1 MRSGS
6 ARTLLSSCGW
16 VGAGSVVCVLTVVP
30 PLVKPTA
37 HPVQPAT
44 GAREDAAGPAT
55 QTAGASAALDA
66 APPARSA
73 SASTPLPVI
82 NGTLTSDP
90 FECVGGERAALAP
103 TTTVHTR
110 DPERYV
116 LLGEHGRGGLGRVSR
131 AHDRELGRDIA
142 IKELISR
149 GHGNVAEVRFLR
161 EALITAR
168 LEHPG
173 IVPVYEAGRWP
184 DGTPFYAMKLVAGRP
199 LRDLIAERATVE
211 QRIGLLHHVIAVADA
226 IAYAHGRG
234 IIHRD
239 LKPANVIVGE
249 FGETIVIDW
258 GLAKDLTPDLAPVGD
273 SGGPSGVPRHDGLT
287 SAGSVMG
294 TPAYMPPEQR
304 RGEQVDPRADVY
316 AIGAMLWELCALP
329 REPRAAGRRP
339 ALRRAGIDPD
349 LATII
354 AKALEDAPDR
364 RYADAGALAADLKA
378 FKAGAR
384 IAARRYSLLAMLGHW
399 RRRHRALAAAIVS
412 IAALAATGVA
422 TYVRHIAAERDRVA
436 AANGALILEQA
447 QLLLRSDPTAAAALL
462 TSYRG
467 ADATRLGMLRAE
479 ARGLGVATLHAGP
492 HTQRIDFLQRLAD
505 GSLLTLAQDGAV
517 VRTATDGTTRTLMLS
532 TVEPVAFDYLPT
544 RSWLAYSCGTS
555 GICLLDVARAR
566 PLPLPEVTAAFSP
579 KDMTFSPGGALFAA
593 ISVVGELVIWQVPG
607 DGVPRRGAQARLG
620 RGGQLVF
627 VDDATLVATG
637 RDGLQLIHLDAAGHP
652 QGAPTELALPNLAQ
666 LITTSA
672 GHLIAATTTTGE
684 LAIIDAASAQLTERA
699 EVCLGHVNQAVWL
712 AGRTAIAYSCRDG
725 DLGVWK
731 LGTGV
736 RRVVAHLDGGT
747 SMITASADGRYLI
760 AGGQSGRLMVHD
772 AATGISTSYLGDRY
786 PITALVPPTPE
797 FPNLA
802 SGDSAGE
809 LWVWPLP
816 GAAATVAIQTAAGM
830 PLAVPLPGG
839 AVVAVTGGDTL
850 PWYRGPGKAGE
861 LPGHNSLH
869 RKLAIAPQAPQL
881 MVYGGNDEIE
891 LWSLGPQPSRWLRR
905 AIHGPVIAAEYEP
918 DGGGIVLG
926 HGDGAVVEIS
936 PDGAEQRV
944 LGEIGEPIGSVR
956 APGDVPGGGTIAVNS
971 VRGALWLLGP
981 AGPSRALS
989 YLDTVPDPIA
999 TTAISRDARWLGIV
1013 SSRGVVRLYDLAS
1026 RTVSVFESPH
1036 PSSVYLAFTPDSR
1049 LVVVATR
1056 RTLTLVPLSRVVP
1069 GVVPVPL
1076 PRGTIGT
1083 GELAPWQWR
1092 DIDIAPNEL
1101 AFSLDGR
1108 WFAVMTD
1115 RGVWIQRAADARW
1128 AYVPTGDAAV
1138 RSGRFAPDRDQ
1149 LIATDTDGHAL
1160 VIELSAIAFE

>member
-1 MRSGS
+1 M
-6 ARTLLSSCGW
+6 
-16 VGAGSVVCVLTVVP
+16 
-30 PLVKPTA
+30 KPTA
-37 HPVQPAT
+37 HPVHPAT

-55 QTAGASAALDA
+55 QTAAASAAPGA
-66 APPARSA
+66 APPARPA
-73 SASTPLPVI
+73 AAASTQRPLI

-90 FECVGGERAALAP
+90 FECFGGEPAALSPAA
-103 TTTVHTR
+103 TVRTR
-110 DPERYV
+110 DPERYL

-149 GHGNVAEVRFLR
+149 GHGNLAEVRFLR

-184 DGTPFYAMKLVAGRP
+184 DGTPFYAMKLVAGRS

-258 GLAKDLTPDLAPVGD
+258 GLAKDLTPDLVPVDG
-273 SGGPSGVPRHDGLT
+273 GGPSGDPRHDGLT

-329 REPRAAGRRP
+329 REPRAAGRRS

-399 RRRHRALAAAIVS
+399 TRRHRALAAAILS
-412 IAALAATGVA
+412 IAALAAAGIA

-436 AANGALILEQA
+436 AANSALILEQA
-447 QLLLRSDPTAAAALL
+447 QLLLHSDPTAAAALL
-462 TSYRG
+462 ASYRG
-467 ADATRLGMLRAE
+467 ADATQYAMLRAE
-479 ARGLGVATLHAGP
+479 ARGRGVAKLHAAP
-492 HTQRIDFLQRLAD
+492 HAQRIDFLHRLRD
-505 GSLLTLAQDGAV
+505 GSLLTLGDEGAV
-517 VRTATDGTTRTLMLS
+517 VLTSPDGITRTLMHS
-532 TVEPVAFDYLPT
+532 TVEPVSFDYLPT
-544 RSWLAYSCGTS
+544 RDWLAYSCGTS
-555 GICLLDVARAR
+555 GICLFDVARAR
-566 PLPLPEVTAAFSP
+566 PLALPDVTGAFSP
-579 KDMTFSPGGALFAA
+579 TAMTFSPGGTLFAS
-593 ISVVGELVIWQVPG
+593 ISVPGELIIWQLPG
-607 DGVPRRGAQARLG
+607 DGAPRRVAQAQLA

-627 VDDATLVATG
+627 IDDATLAATT
-637 RDGLQLIHLDAAGHP
+637 RDGVQLFHLDAAGHA
-652 QGAPTELALPNLAQ
+652 QAAPTQLALPNLAQ
-666 LITTSA
+666 LTTTHA
-672 GHLIAATTTTGE
+672 GRLVGATTTTGE
-684 LAIIDAASAQLTERA
+684 LAIIDAASGQLTERA
-699 EVCLGHVNQAVWL
+699 SVCLGHVNQALWL
-712 AGRTAIAYSCRDG
+712 GSRAAIAYSCSNG

-731 LGTGV
+731 LDAGV
-736 RRVVAHLDGGT
+736 RSVVAHLDGGA
-747 SMITASADGRYLI
+747 SMISASADGRYLI
-760 AGGQSGRLMVHD
+760 AGGPSGQLMVHD
-772 AATGISTSYLGDRY
+772 ATTGISTSYLGDNY
-786 PITALVPPTPE
+786 GISALAPPTPE
-797 FPNLA
+797 FPNIA
-802 SGDSAGE
+802 SGDTAGE

-816 GAAATVAIQTAAGM
+816 GAAATVAIQTAARIYE
-830 PLAVPLPGG
+830 AVPLPGG
-839 AVVAVTGGDTL
+839 AVVAVTSGDTL

-869 RKLAIAPQAPQL
+869 GKLVIAPHEPQL
-881 MVYGGNDEIE
+881 MVYGGDDEIE
-891 LWSLGPQPSRWLRR
+891 LWSLGPRPSRRLRR
-905 AIHGPVIAAEYEP
+905 TVHGPVIAAEYES
-918 DGGGIVLG
+918 DGRGIVLG
-926 HGDGAVVEIS
+926 HRDGAVVEIS
-936 PDGAEQRV
+936 PDGDEQRT
-944 LGEIGEPIGSVR
+944 LGEIGEPVGSVR
-956 APGDVPGGGTIAVNS
+956 APGDMPGGGTIALAS
-971 VRGALWLLGP
+971 IWGALWLLGP

-989 YLDTVPDPIA
+989 YLDTVSDPVA

-1013 SSRGVVRLYDLAS
+1013 TSRGVVRLYDLAS
-1026 RTVSVFESPH
+1026 RAVSVFESPH

-1049 LVVVATR
+1049 LLVVATR
-1056 RTLTLVPLSRVVP
+1056 RTMTLVPLSRVVP

-1076 PRGTIGT
+1076 PRGTIGSD
-1083 GELAPWQWR
+1083 ELAPWQWR
-1092 DIDIAPNEL
+1092 DIDIAPNQL

-1138 RSGRFAPDRDQ
+1138 RSGRFTPDRDQ
-1149 LIATDTDGHAL
+1149 LIATNTDGRAL

>member
-1 MRSGS
+1 
-6 ARTLLSSCGW
+6 
-16 VGAGSVVCVLTVVP
+16 
-30 PLVKPTA
+30 VKPTA
-37 HPVQPAT
+37 HPAHPAT

-55 QTAGASAALDA
+55 QTAGASVAVDA
-66 APPARSA
+66 APAARPAA
-73 SASTPLPVI
+73 AASTQRPLI
-82 NGTLTSDP
+82 SGTVTSDP
-90 FECVGGERAALAP
+90 FDCYGGQRATPSPTAP
-103 TTTVHTR
+103 VQTR

-199 LRDLIAERATVE
+199 LRDLIAERTTVE

-239 LKPANVIVGE
+239 LKPSNVIVGE

-258 GLAKDLTPDLAPVGD
+258 GLAKDLNPEPAPVGSD
-273 SGGPSGVPRHDGLT
+273 GGGPSGEPRQDGLT

-329 REPRAAGRRP
+329 REPRATGRRH

-384 IAARRYSLLAMLGHW
+384 IAARRYSLLAMLVHW
-399 RRRHRALAAAIVS
+399 TRRHRALAAATLSV
-412 IAALAATGVA
+412 AALAATGVL

-436 AANGALILEQA
+436 AANSALILEHA
-447 QLLLRSDPTAAAALL
+447 QLLMHSDPTAAAALL
-462 TSYRG
+462 ASYRG
-467 ADATRLGMLRAE
+467 GDTTRHAMLRAE
-479 ARGLGVATLHAGP
+479 ARGLGVATLHAAP
-492 HTQRIDFLQRLAD
+492 SAQRIDFLERLPD
-505 GSLLTLAQDGAV
+505 GSLLTLAPDGAV
-517 VRTATDGTTRTLMLS
+517 VRTAIDGTARTIALG
-532 TVEPVAFDYLPT
+532 TVEPRTWDYLPT
-544 RSWLAYSCGTS
+544 RGWFAYSCATS
-555 GICLLDVARAR
+555 GICLLDVVHER
-566 PLPLPEVTAAFSP
+566 PVPLPEVTAAFSP
-579 KDMTFSPGGALFAA
+579 TDLTFSPGGALFAS
-593 ISVVGELVIWQVPG
+593 ISTPGELAIWRVPHDGAPSRVAQV
-607 DGVPRRGAQARLG
+607 RLG
-620 RGGQLVF
+620 GGEQLVF
-627 VDDATLVATG
+627 VDDATLAATG
-637 RDGLQLIHLDAAGHP
+637 RDGVQLIHLDAAGHV

-666 LITTSA
+666 LTTTRA

-684 LAIIDAASAQLTERA
+684 LVIIDAASAQLTARA
-699 EVCLGHVNQAVWL
+699 EVCLGRVNQAVWL

-725 DLGVWK
+725 VLGIWK
-731 LGTGV
+731 LDGGV
-736 RRVVAHLDGGT
+736 RSVVAHLDGGT

-760 AGGQSGRLMVHD
+760 AGGQSGRLIVHD
-772 AATGISTSYLGDRY
+772 TTSGISTSYLGDRY
-786 PITALVPPTPE
+786 PITAVAPPTAA
-797 FPNLA
+797 FPNVA
-802 SGDSAGE
+802 TGDLAGE

-816 GAAATVAIQTAAGM
+816 SAAATVAIHTAARM
-830 PLAVPLPGG
+830 SLAVPLPGG
-839 AVVAVTGGDTL
+839 AVVALAGGDTL
-850 PWYRGPGKAGE
+850 PWYRGPGQAGE
-861 LPGHNSLH
+861 LPGHSSMH
-869 RKLAIAPQAPQL
+869 GKLAIAPHEPQL
-881 MVYGGNDEIE
+881 MVYGGNDELE
-891 LWSLGPQPSRWLRR
+891 LWSLGPQPSRWQRR

-918 DGGGIVLG
+918 DGRGIVLG
-926 HGDGAVVEIS
+926 HRDGAVVEVS
-936 PDGAEQRV
+936 PTGDEQRTI
-944 LGEIGEPIGSVR
+944 GEIGEPVVSLR
-956 APGDVPGGGTIAVNS
+956 APGDAAGDGTIALDS
-971 VRGALWLLGP
+971 VRGALWLIGP
-981 AGPSRALS
+981 ARPSRSLS

-999 TTAISRDARWLGIV
+999 TIAISRDARWLGIA
-1013 SSRGVVRLYDLAS
+1013 SPRGVVRIYDLAT
-1026 RTVSVFESPH
+1026 RAVSVFESPH
-1036 PSSVYLAFTPDSR
+1036 PSTVYLAFTPDSR
-1049 LVVVATR
+1049 QVVVATR

-1076 PRGTIGT
+1076 PRGTIGSD
-1083 GELAPWQWR
+1083 ELAPWQWR

-1138 RSGRFAPDRDQ
+1138 RSGRFTPDRDQ
-1149 LIATDTDGHAL
+1149 LIATDTDGRAL